1 MTLTT
6 VKTTALNG
14 TITNAQLAGGIDLTA
29 KVTGTLPIANG
40 GTNSTATT
48 FVNATT
54 NVTGALPIVNGGTG
68 GTSYDPGKI
77 LQVVSSGT
85 TTDTASS
92 STTYANT
99 NLSLAITPSATSSKI
114 IVIVN
119 QVALLKNSSDNG
131 GKIQLMRDSTV
142 LNMFEN
148 DFGRDGGTGLNIVGG
163 TGTSYLDSPN
173 TTSAVTYK
181 TQFACSVSSSAS
193 VGVQHNGAR
202 SSITLMELGV

>member
-40 GTNSTATT
+40 GTNST
-48 FVNATT
+48 TT

-202 SSITLMELGV
+202 SSITLMEVGI